1 VLGFT
6 PTLGQSRVATALNVQ
21 TTKLKKYKKWLLIL
35 MSLFI
40 IVHVIR
46 VVALN
51 IPTNYDE
58 ELKP

>member
-1 VLGFT
+1 
-6 PTLGQSRVATALNVQ
+6 
-21 TTKLKKYKKWLLIL
+21 

-58 ELKP
+58 ELKPYMLYKTNCR